1 MMIPI
6 SVCIITKN
14 EEKNIEKCLAPLM
27 PYGFEII
34 VVDTGSTDRTR
45 EVAANY
51 TDKIYDFEWCDD
63 FSAARNF
70 SLRKASHNYVL
81 VLDCDEFLTSLDPD
95 ALYRAIEAHP
105 KAVGLL
111 TRQSHYDNSG
121 TPTVYTDYVE
131 RLFHRKYY
139 TYKFPIHE
147 QVTEIATDNTIYERY
162 EIPLTVEHIG
172 YAGSIEE
179 RRQKAERN
187 NRLLFQEIE
196 RQPDNA
202 YLYFQVGQSYNMIS
216 DYEKACP
223 YYHKAFT
230 LPLIVEQEW
239 VQAMAIAYI
248 NCLTHLGR
256 AQEAVDFFEPIY
268 DRFTTDAS
276 FYNSMGVAYLN
287 SNQPLKAM
295 MEFIKA
301 TQCPTTQNTGSNTYL
316 PRYNMGLVNELLG
329 NLPAAIDFYKQCGD
343 YRDAL
348 ERLYALGVTETGEK

>member
-1 MMIPI
+1 MIPI

-14 EEKNIEKCLAPLM
+14 EEVNIEKCLAPLM

-34 VVDTGSTDRTR
+34 VVDTGSTDRTK
-45 EVAANY
+45 EAAAKY
-51 TDKIYDFEWCDD
+51 TDKIYDFCWCDD

-70 SLRKASHNYVL
+70 SISKASHDYVL
-81 VLDCDEFLTSLDPD
+81 ILDSDEFLTALDPEGLCD
-95 ALYRAIEAHP
+95 AVKEHP
-105 KAVGLL
+105 NAVGLL
-111 TRQSHYDNSG
+111 TRKSSYSNNG

-131 RLFHRKYY
+131 RLFPKQYY
-139 TYKFPIHE
+139 FYKFPIHE
-147 QVTEIATDNTIYERY
+147 QVTEIASDNTIFERY
-162 EIPLTVEHIG
+162 QIPLTVDHVG
-172 YAGSIEE
+172 YAGTLEE
-179 RRQKAERN
+179 RTEKANRN
-187 NRLLFQEIE
+187 NRLLFREIE
-196 RQPDNA
+196 KDPQNA
-202 YLYFQVGQSYNMIS
+202 YLYFQIGQSYNMIS
-216 DYEKACP
+216 DYENACP

-268 DRFTTDAS
+268 NRFTTDAS

-301 TQCPTTQNTGSNTYL
+301 TQCPVTQNTGSNTYL

-343 YRDAL
+343 YHCAL
-348 ERLYALGVTETGEK
+348 ERLRALGVTETGEN